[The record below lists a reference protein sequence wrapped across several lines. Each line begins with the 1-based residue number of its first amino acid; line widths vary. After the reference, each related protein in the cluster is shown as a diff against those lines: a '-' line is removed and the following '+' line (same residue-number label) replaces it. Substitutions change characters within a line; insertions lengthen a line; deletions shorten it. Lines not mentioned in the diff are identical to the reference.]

1 MSLRVL
7 IVAADPEARRGLSH
21 VLAGE
26 AGVAVVD
33 AGDCEKTLHEVRA
46 QCPDIVVLDGI
57 PPPGVSNTVRTIL
70 AEAPAAKTL
79 LVSDGEDPEEVREAF
94 DAGVS
99 GYLLKGAAAPKTL
112 LGAVRVLAPV
122 REATEPQLTARQREV
137 LRLLALGHT
146 NHEIARELFLSVR
159 TVETH
164 RAHLMQKLKLS
175 NRAELVR
182 YALGR
187 GLLDG

>member
-1 MSLRVL
+1 MSVCVL
-7 IVAADPEARRGLSH
+7 IVAADPARRGLAR

-26 AGVAVVD
+26 PGVAVVD
-33 AGDCEKTLHEVRA
+33 AGDCEAALREVRA
-46 QCPDIVVLDGI
+46 RCPDIVVLDGV
-57 PPPGVSNTVRTIL
+57 PPPGVADSLRTIL
-70 AEAPAAKTL
+70 AEAPAAKAL
-79 LVSDGEDPEEVREAF
+79 LVSDAEDPEEVREAF

-99 GYLLKGAAAPKTL
+99 GYLLKDEGAAKTL
-112 LGAVRVLAPV
+112 RGAMRVLAPG
-122 REATEPQLTARQREV
+122 REATEEKLTARQREV

-146 NHEIARELFLSVR
+146 NHEIAKELFLSVR

-182 YALGR
+182 YALDR
-187 GLLDG
+187 GLLDE